1 MVLPEIPTDW
11 NIAVNLELQR
21 LLLSL
26 LLSFLL
32 GMVISFIYKKTNRGF
47 SYESSFAYTLVLITI
62 IITSIMVT
70 IGSNVALS
78 LGLIGSLSIIRFRT
92 AIKNSIDMAFLFW
105 TIAIGLASGAQ
116 NYQVA
121 VITTITLGVIIL
133 LLNKWKIFF
142 RANSDYIAIIQSA
155 PKQNVEQFTNIFRK
169 NAIDWRVNS
178 SVSNSDGLEITYSIQ
193 PRKKIEMTEV
203 IQELNKLQTVKNVS
217 LLTPETNLFI

>member
-1 MVLPEIPTDW
+1 
-11 NIAVNLELQR
+11 
-21 LLLSL
+21 
-26 LLSFLL
+26 
-32 GMVISFIYKKTNRGF
+32 
-47 SYESSFAYTLVLITI
+47 
-62 IITSIMVT
+62 
-70 IGSNVALS
+70 
-78 LGLIGSLSIIRFRT
+78 
-92 AIKNSIDMAFLFW
+92 MAFLFW